1 MAMLIKSYYLEHKA
15 VFEENFR
22 QVLDNFDV
30 EAIHKMRTSTKRLR
44 ALFQL
49 IQFLTEGNFKAK
61 KQLKK
66 LRTVF
71 KHAGN
76 IREIQIESLLVKQYE
91 PLLNETFPEYLE
103 YLKKR
108 EHKEIVA
115 FLKSIPPIDN
125 RDRILKDDK
134 ILAVIDQF
142 QEDKLHERTAA
153 FVQSKT
159 QAILGNIHKRPSN
172 HRIHLNRTFLKQVYY
187 LYEILAGLT
196 DVGII
201 FNTNVERIREMEQFL
216 GSWHDLVNSPVYMN
230 AFLKTRSVSSTSKYK
245 LLKSAIA
252 VERKKMRHEILKEF
266 YPELQSDIY
275 TAK

>member
-1 MAMLIKSYYLEHKA
+1 MAVIIQSYYLEHKA
-15 VFEENFR
+15 VFAENFR
-22 QVLDNFDV
+22 QVLDNFDM

-44 ALFQL
+44 ALFQM
-49 IQFLTEGNFKAK
+49 IQFLTDGKFKAK

-91 PLLNETFPEYLE
+91 LLLNETFPEYLE

-108 EHKEIVA
+108 EHKEIVG
-115 FLKSIPPIDN
+115 FLKSIPPIEN

-134 ILAVIDQF
+134 VLAVIDQL
-142 QEDKLHERTAA
+142 QEDKLHEGTAA
-153 FVQSKT
+153 FVKNKT
-159 QAILGNIHKRPSN
+159 QAILENIHKRPSN
-172 HRIHLNRTFLKQVYY
+172 HRIHLNRTFLKQLYY
-187 LYEILAGLT
+187 LYEMLAELT
-196 DVGII
+196 DVGKII
-201 FNTNVERIREMEQFL
+201 KTNVERIREMEQFL

-230 AFLKTRSVSSTSKYK
+230 AFLKTRSVYRTSKYK
-245 LLKSAIA
+245 MLKSAIA
-252 VERKKMRHEILKEF
+252 ADRKKMRREILEEF
-266 YPELQSDIY
+266 YPELEADIY